1 MNYENPNDETEIL
14 SADEQR
20 LREMCRTLKK
30 VEAPK
35 DFDLKLKARLADSKA
50 NDFQPRL
57 VPVLLRYAL
66 PTLGL
71 ILILGLL
78 AYNSGFLSSN
88 NPLVA
93 ESSVAPQTATTLP
106 QNSAVSSFTPSEQT
120 PDNNTAVLPLNQELP
135 KPNEVVVRQP
145 KISELEASRRP
156 KENETGG
163 STDKSQKKA
172 PIIAPKNNMP
182 KTLPQNSPDSETS
195 NPIPVRE
202 VLSQN
207 GINADFENGRWTVKS
222 VTPNS
227 LGDSS
232 GVKQNDVIE
241 EIDNQ
246 PVSGATVFNKIVNG
260 KTITVTRNGQKSRI
274 KLRNKQ

>member
-1 MNYENPNDETEIL
+1 MNYENPNNETETL
-14 SADEQR
+14 SADEKR

-30 VEAPK
+30 LEAPK
-35 DFDLKLKARLADSKA
+35 DFDFKLKARIANAKA
-50 NDFQPRL
+50 SDFQPRL
-57 VPVLLRYAL
+57 VPALLRYAL
-66 PTLGL
+66 PALGL

-78 AYNSGFLSSN
+78 AYNGGFLSSN
-88 NPLVA
+88 NPMVA
-93 ESSVAPQTATTLP
+93 GSPVAPQTTTNLP
-106 QNSAVSSFTPSEQT
+106 QNDAVTSFAPSDST
-120 PDNNTAVLPLNQELP
+120 PDNNTAVSPLPQDSP
-135 KPNEVVVRQP
+135 KPNELAVRQP
-145 KISELEASRRP
+145 KKPALEPLRRP
-156 KENETGG
+156 KADETGG
-163 STDKSQKKA
+163 STDQSQKKA
-172 PIIAPKNNMP
+172 PIITPKNNMP
-182 KTLPQNSPDSETS
+182 RSVPQNSQDNEAS
-195 NPIPVRE
+195 NPLPVRE

-260 KTITVTRNGQKSRI
+260 KTITVTRNGQKSII